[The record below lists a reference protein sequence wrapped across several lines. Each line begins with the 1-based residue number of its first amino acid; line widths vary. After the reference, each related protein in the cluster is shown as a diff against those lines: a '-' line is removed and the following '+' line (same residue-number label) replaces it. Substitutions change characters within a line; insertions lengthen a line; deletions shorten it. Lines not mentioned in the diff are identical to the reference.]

1 MPSSPAVSEYIL
13 VPDQLEEEGDTAGE
27 LGMDGENI
35 VMMPVGDGLEERLP
49 VAVAAD
55 PLPQLAQVEIDDD
68 IPDYHLGDLGLLPV
82 LGDPEAEAESHP
94 VEKREAA
101 DYLDTEDE
109 DGAAARYG
117 YVVSAPGDADYVLT
131 PDDLEDYSAV
141 YQPAPDTAYLITE
154 DGTEDAEEDE
164 EKNNWVAEE
173 EDQDDT
179 NTRPRRADKETLMNT
194 IYPDDS
200 ENDISNYDFEY
211 DDSGE
216 SVGDDDI
223 LYYNPDNE
231 PIEVESVFNR
241 RGRLDVKKPGPFYS
255 NSPNNFYLDKL
266 QIDDMEDDEDLD
278 EDPGQTEYEFPLSP
292 QEPKHKKGVE
302 SSLASYLETPAEKN
316 NYLYVNIK
324 DRFSSLGQA
333 MQLWKYVADHL
344 EIPKESLD
352 PRAETSRIVL
362 KVNSNPRQ
370 LNATSMA
377 KILETD
383 TTLKEHAKNDLDLE
397 LESFEVGDANN
408 NVMSVYSGPSQLFLL
423 MFLLTAGIA
432 ALLLAAAV
440 LLFIRRRSQNNK
452 EKQLEDDVKIEKEEP
467 VKEYK
472 QLVRDWSRSSR
483 ASQASAAEQPAQSRE
498 KAGAESRDRAS
509 PKKILNK
516 AATNSEGSRTSSTSS
531 WQEEPG
537 VNCMDISTGQ

>member
-1 MPSSPAVSEYIL
+1 M
-13 VPDQLEEEGDTAGE
+13 
-27 LGMDGENI
+27 
-35 VMMPVGDGLEERLP
+35 EERLP

-55 PLPQLAQVEIDDD
+55 PLPQLAQVALDDD

-211 DDSGE
+211 DDSDE

-231 PIEVESVFNR
+231 PIEVESVFDR

-255 NSPNNFYLDKL
+255 NSPNNFYLDKVH
-266 QIDDMEDDEDLD
+266 QQM
-278 EDPGQTEYEFPLSP
+278 
-292 QEPKHKKGVE
+292 K
-302 SSLASYLETPAEKN
+302 
-316 NYLYVNIK
+316 
-324 DRFSSLGQA
+324 
-333 MQLWKYVADHL
+333 
-344 EIPKESLD
+344 
-352 PRAETSRIVL
+352 
-362 KVNSNPRQ
+362 
-370 LNATSMA
+370 
-377 KILETD
+377 
-383 TTLKEHAKNDLDLE
+383 
-397 LESFEVGDANN
+397 
-408 NVMSVYSGPSQLFLL
+408 
-423 MFLLTAGIA
+423 
-432 ALLLAAAV
+432 
-440 LLFIRRRSQNNK
+440 
-452 EKQLEDDVKIEKEEP
+452 
-467 VKEYK
+467 
-472 QLVRDWSRSSR
+472 
-483 ASQASAAEQPAQSRE
+483 
-498 KAGAESRDRAS
+498 
-509 PKKILNK
+509 
-516 AATNSEGSRTSSTSS
+516 
-531 WQEEPG
+531 
-537 VNCMDISTGQ
+537 